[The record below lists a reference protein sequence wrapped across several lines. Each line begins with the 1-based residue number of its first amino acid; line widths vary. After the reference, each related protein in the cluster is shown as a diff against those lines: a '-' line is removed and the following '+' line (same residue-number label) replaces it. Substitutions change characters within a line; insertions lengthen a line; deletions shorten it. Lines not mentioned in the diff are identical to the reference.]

1 MEVVEAAAAAAV
13 VVAHNNDSWVR
24 SSGKQRAVELRALVE
39 KMGG

>member
-1 MEVVEAAAAAAV
+1 VEVVEAAAAAAV
-13 VVAHNNDSWVR
+13 VAHNNDSWAR